1 MTGILKLHCN
11 TKHILKKIIQK
22 LTNKLLSLGDRKI
35 IVIFALIVGFASGLA
50 AVLLKHTILGVKYL
64 LTSSSNSESGSLL
77 YLAYPGIGII
87 ITILFVKY
95 FVKDNISHGITRVL
109 YSISRKKSKIK
120 AHNCY
125 SSVVA
130 SSFTI
135 GFGGSVGAEAPI
147 VLTGAAIGS
156 TIGQYFRQN
165 YKTVTLLIGCGAAGA
180 VAGIFKAPLAGVVFT
195 LEILMLSL
203 TISSI
208 IPLLISSLTATS
220 VSYLL
225 IGRDVQFSNL
235 VTEFSMHNIPFYI
248 VLGLFC
254 GVVALYFTRATLS
267 IESRLGKILKT
278 YKRWLVGSVG
288 LGVLIFLIPPLY
300 GEGYEIISSLLTG
313 NSDHIFQDSIFYAY
327 KDTLWVMFI
336 YLAAMII
343 FKVVA
348 MALTNGSGGIG
359 GTFGC
364 TLFVGGIAGF
374 FAAKVIN
381 TLGIANV
388 PETNFTLVGMGGMM
402 AAVMHAPLTAIFMI
416 AEITGGYGLFFPL
429 MITAVTAFITSR
441 SFERHSI
448 YTKRLALSGE
458 LLTLNRDQ
466 AALTLL
472 NMNDLIETDFVAVK
486 LDDTLGSFVKI
497 ISTSSR
503 NIFPVVDDNN
513 KLLGLVY
520 LDSVRRVMFE
530 TKLYDSVYV
539 RDFVFNAPVTIH
551 ISDAMKDVVE
561 KFEETKKW
569 NLPVVDDEEIYQGFL
584 SKSQMLTAY
593 RDVMVEVSDE

>member
-1 MTGILKLHCN
+1 
-11 TKHILKKIIQK
+11 LKKIIHK
-22 LTNKLLSLGDRKI
+22 LTNKLLSLGERKVL
-35 IVIFALIVGFASGLA
+35 VIFALIVGFASGIA
-50 AVLLKHTILGVKYL
+50 AVLLKHTIAGVKYF
-64 LTSSSNSESGSLL
+64 LTSSFNVESGSLL
-77 YLAYPGIGII
+77 YLAYPGIGIL
-87 ITILFVKY
+87 ITIIIVKY
-95 FVKDNISHGITRVL
+95 FVRDNISHGITRVL

-156 TIGQYFRQN
+156 TIGQYFQQN
-165 YKTVTLLIGCGAAGA
+165 YKTITLLIGCGAAGA

-195 LEILMLSL
+195 LEILMLDL

-208 IPLLISSLTATS
+208 VPLLISSLTATS

-225 IGRDVQFSNL
+225 IGRDVEFSNL
-235 VTEFSMHNIPFYI
+235 VTEFSMYNIPFYI

-254 GVVALYFTRATLS
+254 GMVALYFTRATLS
-267 IESRLGKILKT
+267 IENGLGKILKP
-278 YKRWLVGSVG
+278 YKRWIVGSVG
-288 LGVLIFLIPPLY
+288 LGILIFLLPPLY

-313 NSDHIFQDSIFYAY
+313 NSDHIFSDSIFYAY
-327 KDTLWVMFI
+327 KDSLWVVFI
-336 YLAAMII
+336 YLAAIII

-359 GTFGC
+359 GTFGP
-364 TLFVGGIAGF
+364 TLFIGGIAGF

-402 AAVMHAPLTAIFMI
+402 AAVMHAPLTAIFLI

-429 MITAVTAFITSR
+429 MITSITAFITNR

-448 YTKRLALSGE
+448 YTKRLALRGE
-458 LLTLNRDQ
+458 LLTHNKDQ

-472 NMNDLIETDFVAVK
+472 NIKDLIETDFIAVK
-486 LDDTLGSFVKI
+486 SNDTLGNFVKA
-497 ISTSSR
+497 ISISSR
-503 NIFPVVDDNN
+503 NVFPVVDDDN

-520 LDSVRRVMFE
+520 LDSVRRIMFE

-539 RDFVFNAPVTIH
+539 RDFMFVAPVTVNIR
-551 ISDAMKDVVE
+551 DAMKVVVE

-569 NLPVVDDEEIYQGFL
+569 NLPVVNDDEIYKGFL
-584 SKSQMLTAY
+584 SKSQMLAAY
-593 RDVMVEVSDE
+593 RNVMVEVSDE

>member
-1 MTGILKLHCN
+1 M
-11 TKHILKKIIQK
+11 KKIIHK
-22 LTNKLLSLGDRKI
+22 LTNKLLSLGERKVL
-35 IVIFALIVGFASGLA
+35 VIFALIVGFASGIA
-50 AVLLKHTILGVKYL
+50 AVLLKHTIAGVKYF
-64 LTSSSNSESGSLL
+64 LTSSFNVESGSLL
-77 YLAYPGIGII
+77 YLAYPGIGIL
-87 ITILFVKY
+87 ITIIIVKY
-95 FVKDNISHGITRVL
+95 FVRDNISHGITRVL

-156 TIGQYFRQN
+156 TIGQYFQQN
-165 YKTVTLLIGCGAAGA
+165 YKTITLLIGCGAAGA

-195 LEILMLSL
+195 LEILMLDL

-208 IPLLISSLTATS
+208 VPLLISSLTATS

-225 IGRDVQFSNL
+225 IGRDVEFSNL
-235 VTEFSMHNIPFYI
+235 VTEFSMYNIPFYI

-254 GVVALYFTRATLS
+254 GMVALYFTRATLS
-267 IESRLGKILKT
+267 IENGLGKILKP
-278 YKRWLVGSVG
+278 YKRWIVGSVG
-288 LGVLIFLIPPLY
+288 LGILIFLLPPLY

-313 NSDHIFQDSIFYAY
+313 NSDHIFSDSIFYAY
-327 KDTLWVMFI
+327 KDSLWVVFI
-336 YLAAMII
+336 YLAAIII

-359 GTFGC
+359 GTFGP
-364 TLFVGGIAGF
+364 TLFIGGIAGF

-402 AAVMHAPLTAIFMI
+402 AAVMHAPLTAIFLI

-429 MITAVTAFITSR
+429 MITSITAFITNR

-448 YTKRLALSGE
+448 YTKRLALRGE
-458 LLTLNRDQ
+458 LLTHNKDQ

-472 NMNDLIETDFVAVK
+472 NIKDLIETDFIAVK
-486 LDDTLGSFVKI
+486 SNDTLGNFVKA
-497 ISTSSR
+497 ISISSR
-503 NIFPVVDDNN
+503 NVFPVVDDDN

-520 LDSVRRVMFE
+520 LDSVRRIMFE

-539 RDFVFNAPVTIH
+539 RDFMFVAPVTVNIR
-551 ISDAMKDVVE
+551 DAMKVVVE

-569 NLPVVDDEEIYQGFL
+569 NLPVVNDDEIYKGFL
-584 SKSQMLTAY
+584 SKSQMLAAY
-593 RDVMVEVSDE
+593 RNVMVEVSDE